1 MIIATYLP
9 IFRAHE
15 LEIFKKNVEI
25 AKADEVVVC
34 IDYYFDERQDKLY
47 QEYAKDFKNAV
58 YIKGNWRNRSS
69 CLLRLVR
76 YIMDRGGDGLIVDS
90 DVLLPEQW
98 PRVDAKL
105 DLPFYHMAHDVW
117 RHKRVTRHEVRGG
130 VDVYYWKV
138 KSLFSRTMQIFAGP
152 KLVIRYKQRLV
163 LKLDEL
169 LEFID
174 AIDTIYSNIL
184 ADETVLG
191 IAYDI
196 NGIKEVPFIIG
207 ARHLTHRSY
216 PQVKYDNRL
225 YRCIYSRALI
235 KLFRKFN
242 YNIPFLRYLITRFIY
257 CL

>member
-90 DVLLPEQW
+90 HVLLPEQW
-98 PRVDAKL
+98 P
-105 DLPFYHMAHDVW
+105 
-117 RHKRVTRHEVRGG
+117 
-130 VDVYYWKV
+130 
-138 KSLFSRTMQIFAGP
+138 
-152 KLVIRYKQRLV
+152 
-163 LKLDEL
+163 
-169 LEFID
+169 
-174 AIDTIYSNIL
+174 
-184 ADETVLG
+184 
-191 IAYDI
+191 
-196 NGIKEVPFIIG
+196 
-207 ARHLTHRSY
+207 
-216 PQVKYDNRL
+216 
-225 YRCIYSRALI
+225 
-235 KLFRKFN
+235 
-242 YNIPFLRYLITRFIY
+242 
-257 CL
+257 